1 MIRKDVP
8 MFKRL
13 RMFYVKLYEHVRMW
27 MERHD
32 PKPLQHVN
40 DPPEVS
46 DWRPASA
53 HTCPLCTWQW
63 MIWDVLVE
71 QWVCPHCGTSRYPS
85 LSVTEKRPIVR
96 APSIQAEKQPKP
108 VFATGQL
115 SFLHKRHMIVNG
127 SERLANGL
135 PRLAW
140 KNGQCIDTGQL
151 KPLTPAEHKLLM
163 DIFQEDRRTG

>member
-1 MIRKDVP
+1 

-13 RMFYVKLYEHVRMW
+13 RRLYVKLYEHVRMW

-71 QWVCPHCGTSRYPS
+71 QWVCPHCGTSRYPA
-85 LSVTEKRPIVR
+85 LSVTEKRPVVR
-96 APSIQAEKQPKP
+96 PPAHASSMEKTPVIKP
-108 VFATGQL
+108 VFVIGQF
-115 SFLHKRHMIVNG
+115 SFLHSRHM
-127 SERLANGL
+127 LANSTELLPNGL

-140 KNGQCIDTGQL
+140 KNGIRIDTGQL

-163 DIFQEDRRTG
+163 DIFQEDRKTG

>member
-1 MIRKDVP
+1 

-13 RMFYVKLYEHVRMW
+13 RKLRDRLYETFMMW
-27 MERHD
+27 MTRHD
-32 PKPLQHVN
+32 PKRGVLSHNEPLEM
-40 DPPEVS
+40 PWE
-46 DWRPASA
+46 PASA
-53 HTCPLCTWQW
+53 HHCPYCIWLYL
-63 MIWDVLVE
+63 IWDVFNE
-71 QWVCPHCGTSRYPS
+71 QWHCSHCRQFIHPK
-85 LSVTEKRPIVR
+85 LAVTEKRAVVR
-96 APSIQAEKQPKP
+96 PAPVMPQEPPKP

>member
-1 MIRKDVP
+1 

-13 RMFYVKLYEHVRMW
+13 RRLYVKLYEHVRMW

-63 MIWDVLVE
+63 MMWDVLVE
-71 QWVCPHCGTSRYPS
+71 QWVCPHCGTSRYPA
-85 LSVTEKRPIVR
+85 LSTTEKRPIVR
-96 APSIQAEKQPKP
+96 PQAHAAQPEPPKP
-108 VFATGQL
+108 IFVTGQF
-115 SFLHKRHMIVNG
+115 SFLHSRHM
-127 SERLANGL
+127 LANSTELLPNGL

-140 KNGQCIDTGQL
+140 KNGIRIDTGQL

-163 DIFQEDRRTG
+163 DIFQEDRKRTG

>member
-1 MIRKDVP
+1 M
-8 MFKRL
+8 
-13 RMFYVKLYEHVRMW
+13 
-27 MERHD
+27 
-32 PKPLQHVN
+32 
-40 DPPEVS
+40 
-46 DWRPASA
+46 
-53 HTCPLCTWQW
+53 
-63 MIWDVLVE
+63 WDVLVE
-71 QWVCPHCGTSRYPS
+71 QWVCPHCGTSRYPA
-85 LSVTEKRPIVR
+85 LSITEKRAVVRPPAPIE
-96 APSIQAEKQPKP
+96 PPKP

-163 DIFQEDRRTG
+163 DIFQEDRKRTG